1 MVKKAA
7 VVVLVLIA
15 VFALIRTYSMDERLT
30 QVERKTGMRS
40 DAV

>member
-1 MVKKAA
+1 MVKKIA
-7 VVVLVLIA
+7 VVVLVIVA
-15 VFALIRTYSMDERLT
+15 VLALVRTYSMDERLT